1 MCRQT
6 NRFVISPPSVKTYY
20 ELLGLE
26 ITADADAIKKAF
38 RREIARYHPDKVIH
52 LGTEFQEMA
61 ATRAAELTVA
71 YKTLTNDA
79 QRAQY
84 DASLLSGE
92 PFPNVEGEAPPR
104 PAEPPRKAPLDDPF
118 DTPPTLDDIRT
129 PPPGGG
135 KARFASERADRDV
148 ILRRAISARVMGA
161 VEALYG
167 KLETPTVR
175 GFDMAMVPLAKPR
188 FLGTPPPRVLVK
200 VVETAD
206 GAAVTEAFAAA
217 SKARLHAGKSPVVVL
232 LFARHIAPQ
241 TELTKANE
249 ANARYR
255 KADGP
260 DEVAVI
266 VVNTA
271 DWTCRLPPGCSPAV
285 RKLADQICA

>member
-1 MCRQT
+1 M
-6 NRFVISPPSVKTYY
+6 KTHY

-71 YKTLTNDA
+71 YKTLSDEA

-84 DASLLSGE
+84 DASLSSGVPPPYVAGE
-92 PFPNVEGEAPPR
+92 PPPPR
-104 PAEPPRKAPLDDPF
+104 PAEPTRTAPVHDDPF
-118 DTPPTLDDIRT
+118 ETPPTLDDIRT

-148 ILRRAISARVMGA
+148 ILRRAIGGRVLGA

-167 KLETPTVR
+167 KLETPAVR
-175 GFDMAMVPLAKPR
+175 GFDMAIVPLAKPR
-188 FLGTPPPRVLVK
+188 FIGTPPPRVLVK

-206 GAAVTEAFAAA
+206 AAAVTEAFAAA
-217 SKARLHAGKSPVVVL
+217 SKAKLHAGKSPVVVL

-249 ANARYR
+249 ANARHR
-255 KADGP
+255 KTDGP